1 MKIPRYNN
9 AILRYNFLMN
19 TKIIYE
25 DESIIVYHKPAGF
38 PVQTKKLG
46 QPDVETE
53 LKNYL
58 KGKTPGGGAPYLGI
72 VHRLDQPVEGL
83 MVVAKTAKVAATLSA
98 AVDHNE
104 NKKEEKVPT
113 GKMIKIYRARIFGEP
128 EKEAGYLEHFLKK
141 EERTNLSVV
150 VSTRCD
156 ERVGLAGAN
165 ENPAGKKTKNPAKKA
180 RLYYAVTGPGEVLVR
195 LYTGRHHQIRVQ
207 FAAEGTPLLGD
218 TKYGTEAS
226 VARSRELGMRNVAL
240 KAVYLAFSHPKS
252 GKPLEFFL
260 PGEEPFREKIE
271 QLIRETETG

>member
-25 DESIIVYHKPAGF
+25 DESIIVCHKPAGF

-83 MVVAKTAKVAATLSA
+83 MVVAKTAKVAAALSA

-104 NKKEEKVPT
+104 NKKEEKNSA

-128 EKEAGYLEHFLKK
+128 KKESGYLEHFLKK
-141 EERTNLSVV
+141 EERTNLSAVFAPEL
-150 VSTRCD
+150 SGT
-156 ERVGLAGAN
+156 N
-165 ENPAGKKTKNPAKKA
+165 ENPAGKKTKNPVKKA
-180 RLYYAVTGPGEVLVR
+180 KLYYAVTGPGEVLVR

-252 GKPLEFFL
+252 GKPLEFLL
-260 PGEEPFREKIE
+260 PGEEPFRERIE